1 MKMALQDNTL
11 KVVEADN
18 VQFAVIKSWGKMK
31 WNKGKGQLEG
41 VADLELLDKMA
52 SLVQLPPPI
61 EEHRQRLHRLQEAV
75 DRERVNPN
83 PAPMYQYPV
92 KLPLYAHQVRGANMA
107 LMTFGLIEP
116 PPEVKKE

>member
-11 KVVEADN
+11 KVIEADN

-41 VADLELLDKMA
+41 IADLELLDKMA

-61 EEHRQRLHRLQEAV
+61 EERRQKLHKVQEAV

-116 PPEVKKE
+116 PEVKKE